1 MQKPGHFSLR
11 GGGPVAAAILAL
23 FVGMAPAHAGLFDDE
38 EARRAIL
45 DVRQRIDNLNE
56 ELRKT
61 KEDNAQLRR
70 SLLTLQNQIET
81 GRTEQAG
88 IRGQNEQLTRDVA
101 DLQRRQK
108 ELAQGIDE
116 RVRKLEPEKLTLD
129 GQEFAADPTEKKDFD
144 AALATFRQGN
154 FPGAQAAFIDFMKR
168 YPNSGFIPSSL
179 FWLGN
184 AQYANRN
191 YKEAIVNFRSLLA
204 QNPTHARAPE
214 AMLALANCQIELK
227 AIPNARKTLEDLI
240 KAHPQS
246 EAAGAAKQRLTQL

>member
-1 MQKPGHFSLR
+1 MARPRPFSLR
-11 GGGPVAAAILAL
+11 GSGPVAAAVFAL
-23 FVGMAPAHAGLFDDE
+23 FVGLSPAHAGLFDDE

-45 DVRQRIDNLNE
+45 DIRQRIDGLNE
-56 ELRKT
+56 ELRRT

-88 IRGQNEQLTRDVA
+88 IRGQNEQMARDIVE
-101 DLQRRQK
+101 LQRRQK
-108 ELAQGIDE
+108 ELAQGVDE
-116 RVRKLEPEKLTLD
+116 RMRKLEPEKLALD
-129 GQEFAADPTEKKDFD
+129 GQEFSADATEKREFD
-144 AALATFRQGN
+144 AALAVFRQGN

-168 YPNSGFIPSSL
+168 YPNSGFVPSSL

-191 YKEAIVNFRSLLA
+191 YKEAIVNFRALLA

-227 AIPNARKTLEDLI
+227 AIPNARKTLEDLV

>member
-1 MQKPGHFSLR
+1 MRRPGQLSLR
-11 GGGPVAAAILAL
+11 GGGPVAAAALAFL
-23 FVGMAPAHAGLFDDE
+23 LCSAPSHAGLFDDD

-45 DVRQRIDNLNE
+45 DIRQRIDSLNE
-56 ELRKT
+56 ELRRT

-70 SLLTLQNQIET
+70 SLLTLQNQIEAN
-81 GRTEQAG
+81 RNDQAT
-88 IRGQNEQLTRDVA
+88 IRGQNEQLVRDVA

-108 ELAQGIDE
+108 ELAQGVDE
-116 RVRKLEPEKLTLD
+116 RMRKLEPEKLTLD
-129 GQEFAADPTEKKDFD
+129 GMEFSADPTEKKDFD

-154 FPGAQAAFIDFMKR
+154 FPAAQGAFIDFVKR
-168 YPNSGFIPSSL
+168 YPGSGFTPSAL

-191 YKEAIVNFRSLLA
+191 YKEAIVNFRALLA
-204 QNPTHARAPE
+204 QNPNHARAPE

-227 AIPNARKTLEDLI
+227 AIPNARKTLEDLV
-240 KAHPQS
+240 KNYPQS